1 MTLRALEAIMF
12 RDRAIKMGLAVALA
26 ADAAPVRAAD
36 QPQSQS
42 VGPVKT
48 ATTPERSPSDVWT
61 VPDVGSLPPGR
72 WGRHGPFG
80 SGFTTETYAHIGPEV
95 ADPAKRFAGSDMACQ
110 SCHLEAG
117 TKKFGLPFVG
127 VFADFP
133 QYRAREGEV
142 GMLEDRIN
150 GCMTRSLNGKALPID
165 SPEMKAFVAYIKFL
179 SDGRPIG
186 RKTPGR
192 GSGKMEDW
200 RARPIP
206 SSVGR
211 FTNRTAPAVT
221 ERTARASEPAP
232 SATPRATCSRR
243 FGAPTASTTEPAW
256 AG

>member
-1 MTLRALEAIMF
+1 MPRQCEPPTSRSL
-12 RDRAIKMGLAVALA
+12 
-26 ADAAPVRAAD
+26 
-36 QPQSQS
+36 
-42 VGPVKT
+42 
-48 ATTPERSPSDVWT
+48 SPSVRLRRRRRPSARRPT
-61 VPDVGSLPPGR
+61 Y
-72 WGRHGPFG
+72 GPFPTWVRSRRAG
-80 SGFTTETYAHIGPEV
+80 GADTVRLGRDLTTETYAHIGPEV

-165 SPEMKAFVAYIKFL
+165 SPEMKAFVAYIEFL

-221 ERTARASEPAP
+221 ERTARASE

-243 FGAPTASTTEPAW
+243 FGAPKASTTEPAW